1 MLTKGAIRK
10 DQPSKGEFVSN
21 LLPVKKK
28 EGNQR
33 TVMNLKQL
41 KAYVPYCHFK
51 MEGLQSLKYILKKG
65 DYMCKLDLK
74 DAYFFSSL
82 GKNSRQFVRF
92 RWSGN
97 LHEFLCCCCDLGPA
111 PRIFTKFL
119 KVPMTIL
126 DRMNIK
132 IMIYL
137 DNMLLIGHSFSE
149 ILMSRHTVIFLLQHL
164 AFVGR

>member
-10 DQPSKGEFVSN
+10 DQPSKGEFASN

-132 IMIYL
+132 NNDLLRQHAL
-137 DNMLLIGHSFSE
+137 DWSLFFRDTHEPTHSNLPSAT
-149 ILMSRHTVIFLLQHL
+149 SRIC
-164 AFVGR
+164 R